1 MPRQQLQ
8 DALDALHRELDK
20 GGEVG
25 EEDRQALRKA
35 AREIQEALGQP
46 EEEAALG
53 DRVSGVIEEFE
64 ATHPRFAEILAN
76 VSEALANLGI

>member
-8 DALDALHRELDK
+8 DALDALHRELER

-25 EEDRQALRKA
+25 EEDRQALLQA
-35 AREIQEALGQP
+35 AREIQEALAEPGD
-46 EEEAALG
+46 EAALG
-53 DRVSGVIEEFE
+53 DRVSTLIEEFE